1 MCICLNCQYINVC
14 KQYNFIE
21 KKHDESNIN
30 KNPPFLPSQSIT
42 RINILSINGQAE
54 IEWDVIE
61 CLSFKEKPGKWLGF
75 IK

>member
-1 MCICLNCQYINVC
+1 MCICLNCQYLNVC

-21 KKHDESNIN
+21 KKHNELHIN
-30 KNPPFLPSQSIT
+30 NNPSFLPSQTI
-42 RINILSINGQAE
+42 INVNFSYIDKFIE

-61 CLSFKEKPGKWLGF
+61 CLSFKEKPGKWLLY